1 MHQDRTDLDRRAA
14 VVSKIKQDAVKKKN
28 RNIDAPGWSGNTKD
42 TQCCG
47 TNEFLQKLLK

>member
-14 VVSKIKQDAVKKKN
+14 VVSKIKQDAVKEK

>member
-14 VVSKIKQDAVKKKN
+14 VVSKIKQDAVKEK
-28 RNIDAPGWSGNTKD
+28 RNIDEPGWSGNTKD